1 MPTTRPRGF
10 TLLELMITVAVVAML
25 TAIALPAYTAYITRS
40 RVPAALDALSAYAS
54 RMEQTYQD
62 VGNYGVANC
71 TPTLPTATN
80 FTVSCSIT
88 NGGQGYTATATGSGT
103 MTGYTYSIDNT
114 GTRRT
119 VAHPKGTPPANC
131 WSLKG
136 AKCDS

>member
-1 MPTTRPRGF
+1 MSSTRSRGF
-10 TLLELMITVAVVAML
+10 TLLELMIVVAVVAML
-25 TAIALPAYTAYITRS
+25 SAIALPAYTAYITRS
-40 RVPAALDALSAYAS
+40 RVPAALDALTAYAS

-62 VGNYGVANC
+62 AGTYGTAAC
-71 TPTLPTATN
+71 TPSLPTATN
-80 FTVSCSIT
+80 FTVSCSIA

-119 VAHPKGTPPANC
+119 VAHPKGLPPTNC